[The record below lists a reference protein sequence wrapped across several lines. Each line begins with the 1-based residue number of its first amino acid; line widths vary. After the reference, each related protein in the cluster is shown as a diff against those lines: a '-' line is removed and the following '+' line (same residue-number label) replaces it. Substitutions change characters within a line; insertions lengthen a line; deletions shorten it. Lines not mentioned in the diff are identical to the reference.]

1 MASGVIPCVSNT
13 SLYHEAI
20 CVPKDQC
27 ASFSIT
33 SSEAHELASPLYT
46 LTMDGITY
54 KNENLNIDNSSSLF
68 GGLNQT
74 TLFDCS
80 SVESDGE
87 GNNDSSSVESD
98 DEGSNDSSSVESD
111 DEGSN
116 DMGSDDKEIDGA
128 DSVGAIS
135 DSKNAG
141 RVLRHSAI

>member
-98 DEGSNDSSSVESD
+98 DEGSND
-111 DEGSN
+111 
-116 DMGSDDKEIDGA
+116 MGSDDKEIDGA

>member
-80 SVESDGE
+80 SVESD
-87 GNNDSSSVESD
+87 
-98 DEGSNDSSSVESD
+98 

-135 DSKNAG
+135 DSK
-141 RVLRHSAI
+141 